1 MIYIL
6 YQSID
11 NILIVHFAIL
21 ILHFIHRRMNT
32 LLEKVLKSVK
42 DHRSV
47 PRKPAILPISSLT
60 EMDDFENIDEDRYTD
75 VVSEK
80 ET

>member
-1 MIYIL
+1 
-6 YQSID
+6 
-11 NILIVHFAIL
+11 
-21 ILHFIHRRMNT
+21 MNT
-32 LLEKVLKSVK
+32 LLEKVLKCVK

-47 PRKPAILPISSLT
+47 PRKPAVLPISSLA

-80 ET
+80 SLVNINEQLHININVIIPHLTM